1 MKRPAKKRRKSVDQI
16 LHERAV
22 ALANRVREDDRRLTD
37 LAKQRAQNTAQENS
51 RQAKSC
57 AKDRT
62 TGSPEGLVSAANSG
76 SLLARQRR
84 SCSAVARSRSSGQT
98 IAFGSITRDTRWI

>member
-37 LAKQRAQNTAQENS
+37 LAKQRAQ
-51 RQAKSC
+51 RLAK
-57 AKDRT
+57 RLR
-62 TGSPEGLVSAANSG
+62 GPN
-76 SLLARQRR
+76 
-84 SCSAVARSRSSGQT
+84 
-98 IAFGSITRDTRWI
+98 